1 MAMVDWLKN
10 RADGLRQFSAQE
22 VRPLPIIGAGMLF
35 LAGGFIME
43 RSYLTGVEEGL
54 RRGLDNLLKIGT
66 TELGGGVS
74 MFQLYDGWDLL
85 GKQWDSV
92 GKSIRLTEVQSIASV
107 VAGLV
112 FIGLDQITNLRIP
125 KSDWILPGV
134 ANLISRP
141 TPDQKPAA

>member
-1 MAMVDWLKN
+1 
-10 RADGLRQFSAQE
+10 
-22 VRPLPIIGAGMLF
+22 
-35 LAGGFIME
+35 
-43 RSYLTGVEEGL
+43 
-54 RRGLDNLLKIGT
+54 
-66 TELGGGVS
+66 